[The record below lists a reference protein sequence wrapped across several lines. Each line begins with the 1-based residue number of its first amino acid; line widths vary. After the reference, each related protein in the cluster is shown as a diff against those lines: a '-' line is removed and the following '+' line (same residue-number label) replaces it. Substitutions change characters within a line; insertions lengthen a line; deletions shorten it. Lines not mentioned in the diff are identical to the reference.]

1 MIRPN
6 YNIRAKIYQS
16 AGKHSYFRLN
26 LMDSASLRSLTPLLD
41 GIDRWVELA
50 PLLPVIVSL
59 ELVLSADNAV
69 ALASITRNLN
79 SRELQ
84 KQALNVGIFIA
95 LLLRILVIL
104 TAQFFLNFWPIKLIG
119 GIYLITLSFSKI
131 LGFENNYIVDETQ
144 INTKNNQTNLFKVI
158 LLLSITD
165 LAFSIDSIT
174 AAVAISDQFLL
185 VITGAIIGVIALRFT
200 SGLFIKWLEIYCNL
214 EKAGYIAVAIVG
226 FKLIIQLIFYK
237 LIIPEYLFFLTML
250 CLFLWGFSKRINE
263 FS

>member
-1 MIRPN
+1 
-6 YNIRAKIYQS
+6 
-16 AGKHSYFRLN
+16 
-26 LMDSASLRSLTPLLD
+26 MDSASLRSLTPLLD

-69 ALASITRNLN
+69 ALASITKNLN
-79 SRELQ
+79 NIDLQ
-84 KQALNVGIFIA
+84 RKALNIGIFIA

-104 TAQFFLNFWPIKLIG
+104 TAQFFLNFWPVKLIG
-119 GIYLITLSFSKI
+119 GIYLISLSISKFI
-131 LGFENNYIVDETQ
+131 SLNSNDSNKVINDKSEN
-144 INTKNNQTNLFKVI
+144 TNISLLRVI

-200 SGLFIKWLEIYCNL
+200 SGLFIKWLEVYINL
-214 EKAGYIAVAIVG
+214 EKAGYIAVGLIG
-226 FKLIIQLIFYK
+226 LKLIIQLILYK
-237 LIIPEYLFFLTML
+237 VVIPEYLFFLVML
-250 CLFLWGFSKRINE
+250 SLFLWGFSKKDNVINDV
-263 FS
+263 

>member
-1 MIRPN
+1 
-6 YNIRAKIYQS
+6 
-16 AGKHSYFRLN
+16 
-26 LMDSASLRSLTPLLD
+26 MDSASLRSLTPLLD

-69 ALASITRNLN
+69 ALASITKNLN
-79 SRELQ
+79 NIDLQ
-84 KQALNVGIFIA
+84 RKALNIGIFIA

-104 TAQFFLNFWPIKLIG
+104 TAQFFLNFWPVKLIG
-119 GIYLITLSFSKI
+119 GIYLISLSISKFISLNSNDSNKDINDKSDNSKI
-131 LGFENNYIVDETQ
+131 S
-144 INTKNNQTNLFKVI
+144 LFRVI

-200 SGLFIKWLEIYCNL
+200 SGLFIKWLEVYINL
-214 EKAGYIAVAIVG
+214 EKAGYIAVGIIG
-226 FKLIIQLIFYK
+226 LKLIIQLILYK
-237 LIIPEYLFFLTML
+237 VVIPEYLFFLVML
-250 CLFLWGFSKRINE
+250 VLFLWGFSKKDNVINE
-263 FS
+263 V